1 MYFGIWFMANCS
13 IIAKNQFWFMIMRQI
28 LWAFM
33 FLAHSAA
40 RCWAG
45 SGTNYHL
52 AAPHRTTTS
61 LFMVR
66 ARRLAVAA
74 SMRYARTGD
83 CRQIPHCRNGRF
95 WSLLA
100 VGAIRNYPVVQPSFA
115 CFSDIAIF
123 ARSAY
128 IAEAPLMSSDTQTCT
143 VTAWRH
149 EEHMTSWHRSRRSRE

>member
-52 AAPHRTTTS
+52 AAPHCTTTS

-95 WSLLA
+95 WSLVA
-100 VGAIRNYPVVQPSFA
+100 VGAIRNCPVQPSFA
-115 CFSDIAIF
+115 CFLTFRHCRFDPKCLYR
-123 ARSAY
+123 RSASGVLRHADMHGY
-128 IAEAPLMSSDTQTCT
+128 CLATRGAHDV
-143 VTAWRH
+143 VT
-149 EEHMTSWHRSRRSRE
+149 